1 MTELTTFKQKTNRN
15 VKCKFLEAGF
25 WCRHGSSWDLT
36 WHLCSSRW
44 MSVLQNSK
52 EEALNNAFK
61 GDDNTGEN
69 NIVQELTKE
78 IISEVQRMT
87 GNDVC
92 CDCGAPGDLA
102 PPALRPLNPLLVH
115 RIQLLVF
122 LFISNINSKFV
133 QLSLSS
139 GHDTNAP

>member
-1 MTELTTFKQKTNRN
+1 
-15 VKCKFLEAGF
+15 
-25 WCRHGSSWDLT
+25 
-36 WHLCSSRW
+36 

-92 CDCGAPGDLA
+92 CDCGAPGDPGT
-102 PPALRPLNPLLVH
+102 PPNPGFWD
-115 RIQLLVF
+115 I
-122 LFISNINSKFV
+122 
-133 QLSLSS
+133 
-139 GHDTNAP
+139 

>member
-1 MTELTTFKQKTNRN
+1 MSD
-15 VKCKFLEAGF
+15 VSSVGGAGT
-25 WCRHGSSWDLT
+25 RGGSGCVHPADTQHCCCLP
-36 WHLCSSRW
+36 RW

-92 CDCGAPGDLA
+92 CDCGAPGD
-102 PPALRPLNPLLVH
+102 PGEPQP
-115 RIQLLVF
+115 QL
-122 LFISNINSKFV
+122 
-133 QLSLSS
+133 
-139 GHDTNAP
+139 